1 MEIKFPLSFLRLLI
15 LIINIVLHNSSFL
28 PVGINQLNNF
38 LYLEKLATYTVQ
50 TYSGQCS
57 LEKGPNCY
65 FTDNM
70 RRVLYEQENNIEEE
84 IEEENNNNKEQ
95 NKKNDLMVLDLK
107 KDWMD
112 FLIKSRKIGLL
123 NSFSD
128 LTEYINQ
135 YKDYI
140 SSNSE
145 DSSILQ
151 PLTLKLSLTFESY
164 DDITIKED
172 IYAYPSKPVNF
183 MTEIIYI
190 EIIGKLRLH
199 FGEDLQY
206 QYKDQSSYPM
216 NTFGIIESNNL
227 IIKLGGKQF
236 ICESFYFRL
245 RDNNI
250 KTLKVDGFLGNVKSF
265 SMSRDINSMTDK
277 DWKKIDLPNSKIDRM
292 VLPGGIDVDNFK
304 FKIETFQHYDIAV
317 HFHTKY
323 EKSKEELINDN
334 DI

>member
-1 MEIKFPLSFLRLLI
+1 MGIKFPFSFLRISL
-15 LIINIVLHNSSFL
+15 LIINIAFHNSSFL

-38 LYLEKLATYTVQ
+38 LYLEKLLTYTVQ

-57 LEKGPNCY
+57 LEKGPHCY

-84 IEEENNNNKEQ
+84 IEEENNYNKEQ
-95 NKKNDLMVLDLK
+95 NKKNDLQILDLK
-107 KDWMD
+107 KDWMN
-112 FLIKSRKIGLL
+112 FFIKSRKIGLF

-128 LTEYINQ
+128 LREYIHQ
-135 YKDYI
+135 YKEYV
-140 SSNSE
+140 SSNSD

-164 DDITIKED
+164 DEITIKED
-172 IYAYPSKPVNF
+172 TYAYPSKPVQF
-183 MTEIIYI
+183 MTETIYI

-199 FGEDLQY
+199 FGEDLQL
-206 QYKDQSSYPM
+206 KDQSRYPT

-227 IIKLGGKQF
+227 VIKLGGKQF

-245 RDNNI
+245 RDTNI
-250 KTLKVDGFLGNVKSF
+250 KSLKVDGYLDNVKSF
-265 SMSRDINSMTDK
+265 SMSRDINYMTDK
-277 DWKKIDLPNSKIDRM
+277 DWIKIDLPSSKIDRI

-304 FKIETFQHYDIAV
+304 FKIETFQHYDIGV
-317 HFHTKY
+317 HFHKKY
-323 EKSKEELINDN
+323 EKSKEKLINDN